1 MTTRI
6 SDGAPLDGEHGR
18 PMDIAT
24 LHEDDLLLD
33 RLGRGEEPAGG
44 DVIASALSRWRAAL
58 PSDDPA
64 EPVDDE
70 LLAAAL
76 AALHPPRASRLARRS
91 AILSVAAVLALG
103 TVAAAAEQAGPHSPL
118 WPLTQLL
125 FHDHAEVRTAADA
138 AEDSVSA
145 ARVSIDGGRYDQ
157 ASRLLDDATASV
169 ERIGEGA
176 DADRLREEIAALR
189 ALIPSDTEEAT
200 ADPTGRVPSPELP
213 SSVLPSSVLPSSVL
227 PPSPPGSL
235 PPTSDLPAVG
245 PTAVPSVPPV
255 GPGVIEVPPPLVS
268 VGPLLPTASLPAG
281 DGLIGLVR

>member
-1 MTTRI
+1 
-6 SDGAPLDGEHGR
+6 
-18 PMDIAT
+18 
-24 LHEDDLLLD
+24 
-33 RLGRGEEPAGG
+33 
-44 DVIASALSRWRAAL
+44 
-58 PSDDPA
+58 
-64 EPVDDE
+64 VDDE

-91 AILSVAAVLALG
+91 AILSVAAVIALG
-103 TVAAAAEQAGPHSPL
+103 SVAAAAEQAGPHSPL

-138 AEDSVSA
+138 AADSVSA

-189 ALIPSDTEEAT
+189 ALIPADTEEAT

-213 SSVLPSSVLPSSVL
+213 SSVLPSLVL

-235 PPTSDLPAVG
+235 PPPSDLPAVG

-268 VGPLLPTASLPAG
+268 VGPLLPTESLPAG